1 MKKMKLKFFGIILA
15 LALLGIYSCEKVV
28 TDLPNENSK
37 SGTVIV
43 SITDAPFPY
52 DMVEEANITIDWIKL
67 HKIDSVLV
75 DGEIDSDSDFVMLEK
90 DTTLNL
96 IELSNG
102 ITAVMSELEVPAG
115 TYNEIRFHITE
126 ASVKILDDTTTYRLK
141 IPGGGASG
149 LKVKI
154 KPWLEVEEGVI
165 SEVLLDIDV
174 NRSYKIIGNDKGK
187 KGIKGFMFKPVVRA
201 VNLSSAGKVEGM
213 VTNEDGDNIKHAMIT
228 LLSGTDTISSTKSTV
243 GGYYAII
250 GVPDGTYT
258 MECEREGYNTEIA
271 ENVVVEIGS
280 VTQQDF
286 ILTK

>member
-1 MKKMKLKFFGIILA
+1 MKLKFFGIILA

-174 NRSYKIIGNDKGK
+174 NRSYKIIGNAKGK

>member
-28 TDLPNENSK
+28 NDLPNENSK

-75 DGEIDSDSDFVMLEK
+75 DGETDSDSDFVMLEK

-126 ASVKILDDTTTYRLK
+126 ASVKILDDTTIYRLK
-141 IPGGGASG
+141 IPGGAASG

-154 KPWLEVEEGVI
+154 KPWLEVEEGVV

-201 VNLSSAGKVEGM
+201 VNLSSAGKVEGW

-258 MECEREGYNTEIA
+258 MECEREGYITETA

-286 ILTK
+286 VLNK

>member
-174 NRSYKIIGNDKGK
+174 NRSYKIIGNAKGK

-228 LLSGTDTISSTKSTV
+228 LLSGNDTISSTKSTV